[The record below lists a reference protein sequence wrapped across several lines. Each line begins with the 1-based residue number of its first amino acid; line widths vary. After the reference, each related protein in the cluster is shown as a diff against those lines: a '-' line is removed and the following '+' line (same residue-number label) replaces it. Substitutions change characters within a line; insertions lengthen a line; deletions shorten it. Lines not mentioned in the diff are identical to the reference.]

1 MHELTLSASVSMWIA
16 VAKRFYLM
24 HHIICIIYYLCLY
37 QSLEKGESD
46 QWMDISRRW
55 GDQLLYDPRG
65 RERALEVEEITSV
78 CSERIFEVQKL
89 QNFRDK
95 STFTVRV
102 PIVFES
108 GTIFNSY
115 VERILKDVSLK
126 N

>member
-1 MHELTLSASVSMWIA
+1 MDCCCKKILSDAP
-16 VAKRFYLM
+16 
-24 HHIICIIYYLCLY
+24 HHIIEIYYLCLY
-37 QSLEKGESD
+37 QSLEKGEGD